1 MKVDRSVVVGMLIPV
16 FLPFN
21 LIKGGINAGITL
33 ILYKPIVT
41 ALRSA
46 KLVEPSKGEG
56 GKGHFSVPFFLV
68 SLAVLISFVL
78 AFMAMLGVF

>member
-1 MKVDRSVVVGMLIPV
+1 MVPI

-33 ILYKPIVT
+33 VLYKPIVN

-46 KLVEPSKGEG
+46 KLVEYSDPEHSKG
-56 GKGHFSVPFFLV
+56 KFSLGFFLI
-68 SLAVLISFVL
+68 SLAILVTFVL
-78 AFMAMLGVF
+78 AFLALIEVI